1 MSLRFVE
8 ALGKINNKEE
18 GRPRAFYF
26 LQQWS
31 MFFPILSIYG
41 EGENGQHGIELE
53 IENTKEKQKERERER
68 HTCFKKSVTC
78 GTIKMG
84 RMACYRS
91 QV

>member
-41 EGENGQHGIELE
+41 EGEDGRNRARDWEYQREA
-53 IENTKEKQKERERER
+53 ERERGR
-68 HTCFKKSVTC
+68 GTHVLKKV
-78 GTIKMG
+78 
-84 RMACYRS
+84 
-91 QV
+91 

>member
-41 EGENGQHGIELE
+41 EGED
-53 IENTKEKQKERERER
+53 
-68 HTCFKKSVTC
+68 
-78 GTIKMG
+78 G
-84 RMACYRS
+84 RNRARD
-91 QV
+91 